1 MWNVDFSQI
10 SPSFDLRRINE
21 LELAVLDA
29 LNYEVKV
36 PAGEYAKYYFHLRS
50 MIARL
55 GFHDKSNTGSKL
67 CPLNLQGARKLQL
80 ATESYEE
87 AKLTSEARPRC
98 ASIHVETPAR
108 ITLLS
113 RMHSTGDVD
122 NLQHRVTIGEC

>member
-10 SPSFDLRRINE
+10 SPNFDLRRINE
-21 LELAVLDA
+21 LELALLDA

-55 GFHDKSNTGSKL
+55 GFHDQSFIGASLT
-67 CPLNLQGARKLQL
+67 PLNIEGARKLQI
-80 ATESYEE
+80 ATETYEE
-87 AKLTSEARPRC
+87 SKLNDEARPRC

-108 ITLLS
+108 LPLS
-113 RMHSTGDVD
+113 RMHSTGEVGTD
-122 NLQHRVTIGEC
+122 LQHRVTVGV